1 MTSAPPQSE
10 PQTEPRP
17 ARLITD
23 RLEPKNWIILV
34 TLLIGWHAD
43 RFAGIGWGLFAALF
57 TGVIPILFIK
67 YGERRGYWGD
77 RHVRRRQDR
86 LYVIPGIMISVIVG
100 LALMYG
106 LGAPREVT
114 ALVVAMLVSLVVVL
128 AITTVW
134 KVSLHTA
141 VPSGAIAT
149 LALAYGPWMLLLC
162 PAVPIIGWSRV
173 RLRDHTLGQVIV
185 GTLLG
190 AVIGGGT
197 FALLR

>member
-1 MTSAPPQSE
+1 MTNATSPVEPQS
-10 PQTEPRP
+10 

-34 TLLIGWHAD
+34 TLLMGWHAD
-43 RFAGIGWGLFAALF
+43 RFAGIGWGLFAAVF
-57 TGVIPILFIK
+57 TGVIPMLFIK
-67 YGERRGYWGD
+67 YGQRRGYWGD
-77 RHVRRRQDR
+77 RHVGRRQDR
-86 LYVIPGIMISVIVG
+86 LYVLPGIMVSVIAG
-100 LALMYG
+100 LALMYS
-106 LGAPREVT
+106 LEAPSEVT

-141 VPSGAIAT
+141 VSSGAIAT
-149 LALAYGPWMLLLC
+149 LALAYGPWMLLLS
-162 PAVPIIGWSRV
+162 PAVPVIGWSRV
-173 RLRDHTLGQVIV
+173 QLRDHTLGQVIV

-197 FALLR
+197 FVLLR